1 LELGSIEEGK
11 HHLEETFSATLEG
24 QWRSSEIWPNM
35 LCVSTFLNLLYSFH
49 FLNEDEK
56 SSEKPK
62 TKNGEPLGL
71 VPNMSLHLSRI
82 LPSNA
87 SLFSQN
93 LFKTERSN
101 R

>member
-1 LELGSIEEGK
+1 MAKHVVLE
-11 HHLEETFSATLEG
+11 T
-24 QWRSSEIWPNM
+24 

-71 VPNMSLHLSRI
+71 VPNMSPHLSRI

-87 SLFSQN
+87 SLFYQN
-93 LFKTERSN
+93 LLKLKEASDNDENDLRCFS
-101 R
+101 